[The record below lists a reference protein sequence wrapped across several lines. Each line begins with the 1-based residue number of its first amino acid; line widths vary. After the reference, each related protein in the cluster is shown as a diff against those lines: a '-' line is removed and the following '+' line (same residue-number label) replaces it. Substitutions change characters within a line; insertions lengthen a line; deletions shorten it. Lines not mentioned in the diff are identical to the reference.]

1 MRSIDELIA
10 SLKPKPRTYCFDTVP
25 GKPTVTLREV
35 DADNPVW
42 LLHRLR
48 KEQGGETAPA
58 TPTTIAEV
66 ERQVAADALQIVEI
80 YVDTVTV
87 DGELLTAE
95 DEELTPTMKL
105 KRSFVQKKYAA
116 LKQLGVTSTSPR
128 ATSRWPSY
136 QADSNWRNSRRTT
149 SSRVRLL
156 PPMLMRQM
164 LAAVSPA

>member
-58 TPTTIAEV
+58 TPT
-66 ERQVAADALQIVEI
+66 RC
-80 YVDTVTV
+80 
-87 DGELLTAE
+87 
-95 DEELTPTMKL
+95 
-105 KRSFVQKKYAA
+105 
-116 LKQLGVTSTSPR
+116 TS
-128 ATSRWPSY
+128 AT
-136 QADSNWRNSRRTT
+136 RTRT
-149 SSRVRLL
+149 SS
-156 PPMLMRQM
+156 
-164 LAAVSPA
+164 AC

>member
-87 DGELLTAE
+87 DGELLPPDDAIKLLIAIAVRCPVTVWSPFMEFIIKPA
-95 DEELTPTMKL
+95 DDMAVTPEEVAGEA
-105 KRSFVQKKYAA
+105 S
-116 LKQLGVTSTSPR
+116 GG
-128 ATSRWPSY
+128 
-136 QADSNWRNSRRTT
+136 
-149 SSRVRLL
+149 
-156 PPMLMRQM
+156 
-164 LAAVSPA
+164 